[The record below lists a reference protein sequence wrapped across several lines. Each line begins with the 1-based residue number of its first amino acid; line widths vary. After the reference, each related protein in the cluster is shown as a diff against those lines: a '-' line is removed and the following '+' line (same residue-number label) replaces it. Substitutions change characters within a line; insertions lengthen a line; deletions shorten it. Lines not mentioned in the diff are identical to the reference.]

1 MDNTQIYRGQ
11 ICLQKKCEVITDTP
25 EIKADDTKLFVVTVN
40 ELVTN
45 EGCNLRMSLPA
56 LYICTVYA
64 FFNLVILV

>member
-11 ICLQKKCEVITDTP
+11 ICLQKKCEVIAETP

-45 EGCNLRMSLPA
+45 EGCTLRMSL
-56 LYICTVYA
+56 
-64 FFNLVILV
+64 

>member
-11 ICLQKKCEVITDTP
+11 ICLQKKCEVIADTP

-45 EGCNLRMSLPA
+45 EGCNLIMSLPA